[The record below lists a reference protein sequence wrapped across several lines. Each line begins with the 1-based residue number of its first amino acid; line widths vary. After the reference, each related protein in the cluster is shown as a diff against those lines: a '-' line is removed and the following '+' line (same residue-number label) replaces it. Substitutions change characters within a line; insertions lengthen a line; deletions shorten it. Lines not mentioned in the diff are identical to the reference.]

1 MKKLKNKI
9 ENLGLNY
16 KKEMIMFFIGFSL
29 IVLLALVSLIILK
42 NALSSLLAF
51 LLLFIFTFVYFY
63 RYSAMEDSKKAKNI
77 DNFIEY
83 FSYFRIY
90 IFNGE
95 SVYSA
100 LEKTLEFSDYQI
112 KGYVE
117 GLISEINDDK
127 TIAPFMR
134 FSNFFNN
141 KLIEEIMISIYE
153 MIENGNDSNYI
164 NQFTSLF
171 EDFKLRT
178 NKENEAK
185 RLGKFDKYTMS
196 SLVGSGIIMIILVYG
211 IINLIGT
218 MLWVQN

>member
-29 IVLLALVSLIILK
+29 IVLLAIVSLMVLK

-51 LLLFIFTFVYFY
+51 FLLVVFTFVYFY
-63 RYSAMEDSKKAKNI
+63 RYSVMEDSKKTKNI

-218 MLWVQN
+218 ML

>member
-1 MKKLKNKI
+1 MKKIKNKI

-29 IVLLALVSLIILK
+29 IVLLALVSLIFLK

-51 LLLFIFTFVYFY
+51 LLLIIFTFYYFY
-63 RYSAMEDSKKAKNI
+63 RYMAMEDSKKAKNI

-112 KGYVE
+112 KAYAE
-117 GLISEINDDK
+117 GLITGINDVK
-127 TIAPFMR
+127 TITPFMR

-164 NQFTSLF
+164 NQFTTLF

-218 MLWVQN
+218 ML